1 MAPFLFLY
9 SALVGFFAFAAIYH
23 LILWWTSRR
32 EPLLGVFSLDC
43 LARSALS
50 AVLVA
55 IATSTTTAEAQAAL
69 RVRIA
74 LGFVVTATALWSYS
88 LVSGVRARWF
98 VWPMTA
104 ALLTL
109 LAVHTA
115 VVPLNSAVTSLAQ
128 LTLPWGERI
137 TQPDFAKPGWW
148 LGPLYALVISSHV
161 FGLYCGWRLWAR
173 DRMASTLILCA
184 TTGTLVILALDAMR
198 SFHTAVVPF
207 IGVVPQVLWV
217 SVIALLIAREHRRT
231 REQLAASEH
240 RFRGIFDQTFQF
252 IGLMR
257 TDGTLIEA
265 NRTALEF
272 AGVREADVIGKLFW
286 ETPWWA
292 HSPELQSRLRE
303 ATLAARAGHT
313 VRFEATHPR
322 PDGRLAHVDFSL
334 KPVANEHGEVTMLI
348 PEGRDIT
355 DRKEAEEHKRVLE
368 AKLAQSQ
375 KMEAIGQ
382 LAGGVAHDFNNLL
395 TVING
400 YGELLQTTMRPDDR
414 RHAMLEGIVDAG
426 KRAASLNRQLLTF
439 SRWQLVDLRVLD
451 VNAVVAEADRML
463 RRLIGEDI
471 RLLIA
476 LDPTLALVKADAGQ
490 IGQVIMNLVVNARDA
505 MPTGGTLT
513 IETANTEIDGTL
525 STGHPDAVPG
535 HYATLTV
542 TDTGVGMAPE
552 ILGRIFEPFFT
563 TKSPGK
569 GTGLGLATVRAIVDG
584 SEGLVQVHS
593 EPGHGSTFRLFFP
606 ALPATTIVERPV
618 ARDKTPHGDETI
630 LLVEDEEAVRCLTRQ
645 ILEQFGYTVLEA
657 SGGADAIR
665 LVAAHTERIDLVV
678 ADVVMPEMGGRQLVE
693 HLALTR
699 PGLRVLYLS
708 GYPDDDV
715 VRHGVLESEMAFLQ
729 KPFTMDALAIKV
741 RQTLDAVTPQ
751 SDKQHRP

>member
-1 MAPFLFLY
+1 MGPFLFLY

-23 LILWWTSRR
+23 LILWWTSRH

-74 LGFVVTATALWSYS
+74 LVLVVTATALWSYS
-88 LVSGVRARWF
+88 LESGERARWF

-104 ALLTL
+104 GLLVL
-109 LAVHTA
+109 IAVHVA
-115 VVPLNSAVTSLAQ
+115 VVPLNSTVTSLAQ

-161 FGLYCGWRLWAR
+161 FGLYCGSRLWAR
-173 DRMASTLILCA
+173 DRVAATLILFA
-184 TTGTLVILALDAMR
+184 TTGTLVLLALDAMR

-207 IGVVPQVLWV
+207 IGVVPHVLWV
-217 SVIALLIAREHRRT
+217 SVIALLIAREHRRI

-272 AGVREADVIGKLFW
+272 AGVREADVIGKPFW
-286 ETPWWA
+286 DTPWWA
-292 HSPELQSRLRE
+292 HSPELQERLRS
-303 ATLAARAGHT
+303 AIVAAGAGET

-334 KPVANEHGEVTMLI
+334 KPIENAQGEVTMLI

-355 DRKEAEEHKRVLE
+355 DRKEMEEQRRVLE
-368 AKLAQSQ
+368 AKLAQAQ

-400 YGELLQTTMRPDDR
+400 YGELLQTIVGPTEKS
-414 RHAMLEGIVDAG
+414 HAMLEGIVDAG

-439 SRWQLVDLRVLD
+439 SRRQVVQPRVLD
-451 VNAVVAEADRML
+451 MNAVVIDAERML

-471 RLLIA
+471 RLVA
-476 LDPTLALVKADAGQ
+476 VLDPALACVKADAGQ

-513 IETANTEIDGTL
+513 IETANVEIDDAHAAR
-525 STGHPDAVPG
+525 HPGAAPG
-535 HYATLTV
+535 RYAMLAV
-542 TDTGVGMAPE
+542 TDTGAGMSAE
-552 ILGRIFEPFFT
+552 VRAHIFEPFFT
-563 TKSPGK
+563 TKGPGK
-569 GTGLGLATVRAIVDG
+569 GTGLGLATVRAIAEESGGLLQVD
-584 SEGLVQVHS
+584 S
-593 EPGHGSTFRLFFP
+593 EPGHGSTFWLYLV
-606 ALPATTIVERPV
+606 ALPSGAVSQQPV
-618 ARDKTPHGDETI
+618 TDGPTPRGDETI
-630 LLVEDEEAVRCLTRQ
+630 LLVEDDEAVRSLTRR
-645 ILEQFGYTVLEA
+645 ILEQFGYRVLGA

-665 LVAAHTERIDLVV
+665 LVEDHVGRIDLVV
-678 ADVVMPEMGGRQLVE
+678 ADVVMPEMSGRELVE
-693 HLALTR
+693 RLTR
-699 PGLRVLYLS
+699 ARAGLKVLYLS
-708 GYPDDDV
+708 GYPDDAV
-715 VRHGVLESEMAFLQ
+715 VRHGVMESEMSFLQ
-729 KPFTMDALAIKV
+729 KPFTMEALAIKV
-741 RQTLDAVTPQ
+741 RQTLDAAPHADTTDVMP
-751 SDKQHRP
+751 

>member
-1 MAPFLFLY
+1 MGPFLFLY
-9 SALVGFFAFAAIYH
+9 SALVGFFAFAALYH

-32 EPLLGVFSLDC
+32 EPLLAVFGLDC

-74 LGFVVTATALWSYS
+74 LGLVVTATALWSYS

-98 VWPMTA
+98 VWPITA
-104 ALLTL
+104 VLLIL
-109 LAVHTA
+109 IGVHVA
-115 VVPLNSAVTSLAQ
+115 VVPLNSTVTSLAQ

-137 TQPDFAKPGWW
+137 TRPDFAKPGWW

-161 FGLYCGWRLWAR
+161 FGLYCGSRLWAR
-173 DRMASTLILCA
+173 DRVAATLILCA

-207 IGVVPQVLWV
+207 IGVVPHVLWV

-272 AGVREADVIGKLFW
+272 AGIREADAIGKPFW
-286 ETPWWA
+286 ETPWWV
-292 HSPELQSRLRE
+292 HSPDLQARLRE
-303 ATLAARAGHT
+303 ATLAASTGNT

-334 KPVANEHGEVTMLI
+334 KPIVNAQGEVTMLI

-355 DRKEAEEHKRVLE
+355 DRKEAEEHRRLLE
-368 AKLAQSQ
+368 AKLNQAQ

-400 YGELLQTTMRPDDR
+400 YGELLQTMTRPDDMR
-414 RHAMLEGIVDAG
+414 RAMLEGIVDAG

-439 SRWQLVDLRVLD
+439 SRRQVVEPRVLD
-451 VNAVVAEADRML
+451 MNFVVVEAERML

-471 RLLIA
+471 RLVTR
-476 LDPTLALVKADAGQ
+476 LDSTLACVKADAGQ
-490 IGQVIMNLVVNARDA
+490 IGQVIMNLAVNARDA

-513 IETANTEIDGTL
+513 IETANVELDEAMAAR
-525 STGHPDAVPG
+525 HPEAAAGRYVLL
-535 HYATLTV
+535 AV
-542 TDTGVGMAPE
+542 TDTGVGMGPE
-552 ILGRIFEPFFT
+552 LLPRIFEPFFT
-563 TKSPGK
+563 TKGPGK
-569 GTGLGLATVRAIVDG
+569 GTGLGLATVRTIADESGGLLQVD
-584 SEGLVQVHS
+584 SV
-593 EPGHGSTFRLFFP
+593 PGHGSTFRLYLA
-606 ALPATTIVERPV
+606 ALPAAVVTERAV
-618 ARDKTPHGDETI
+618 AGAQLPRGTETI
-630 LLVEDEEAVRCLTRQ
+630 LLVEDDVAVRSLTRRL
-645 ILEQFGYTVLEA
+645 LEQFGYRVLAA
-657 SGGADAIR
+657 SGAADAMR
-665 LVAAHTERIDLVV
+665 LAEEHTGDIALVV
-678 ADVVMPEMGGRQLVE
+678 ADVVMPEMGGRQLAE
-693 HLALTR
+693 RLALAR
-699 PGLRVLYLS
+699 PGMKVLYLS
-708 GYPDDDV
+708 GYPDDAV

-729 KPFTMDALAIKV
+729 KPFTMEGLAVKV
-741 RQTLDAVTPQ
+741 RHTLDAGAPY
-751 SDKQHRP
+751 SDVQR